1 MWPRLII
8 IMQYLTKKECSSLL
22 ALLGEES
29 LHACTLRNEPERMV
43 RVSWVGK
50 HIVTVEPLKE
60 LLLVRVTG
68 VFPGCYVS
76 LVEKAI
82 QEAAMRESGYYCLS
96 ARELEG
102 FALAEITIY
111 GVPHND
117 HNALRNEI
125 ENMCHQ
131 LDVLCFA

>member
-1 MWPRLII
+1 MSFEETEHP
-8 IMQYLTKKECSSLL
+8 
-22 ALLGEES
+22 LLG
-29 LHACTLRNEPERMV
+29 NQQV
-43 RVSWVGK
+43 DQ
-50 HIVTVEPLKE
+50 
-60 LLLVRVTG
+60 
-68 VFPGCYVS
+68 VS

-111 GVPHND
+111 GVPHDD
-117 HNALRNEI
+117 HNVLRNEI